1 MTTYTG
7 NSAYCYSNSLHMCV
21 THAGMASVPG
31 VDLLECMTGMPF
43 GAALVKRGTPMF
55 FPSPAGRTPDHGLT
69 RALETLG
76 WTCDV
81 FRFEDAVTAEGA
93 LRAALPRGPALIGP
107 LDMGG
112 LSYDPARAYKRGAD
126 HFIVALNLAGDL
138 LQVHDPQS
146 YPFAVLPVADLM
158 RTWNAKTFGPAPGAY
173 TFRCDF
179 RMGRSVSEEEML
191 AEILKTARDVVATAP
206 AGPVAYGGAAAF
218 TRAAE
223 VLRNQPPDAF
233 TGLLVHFGL
242 PLGARR
248 CVDAAG
254 FFKRVGRSEATRL
267 MVGKAEVFGR
277 AQYHATQG
285 EWTRTAECFDHLSSL
300 EAQIAEAI

>member
-1 MTTYTG
+1 LTTYTG

-43 GAALVKRGTPMF
+43 GAALVKRSTPMF

-76 WTCDV
+76 WTCEV
-81 FRFEDAVTAEGA
+81 
-93 LRAALPRGPALIGP
+93 
-107 LDMGG
+107 GG

-158 RTWNAKTFGPAPGAY
+158 RTWNAKTFGPAPVAY

-191 AEILKTARDVVATAP
+191 AETLKTARDVVATAP

-300 EAQIAEAI
+300 EAQTAEAI